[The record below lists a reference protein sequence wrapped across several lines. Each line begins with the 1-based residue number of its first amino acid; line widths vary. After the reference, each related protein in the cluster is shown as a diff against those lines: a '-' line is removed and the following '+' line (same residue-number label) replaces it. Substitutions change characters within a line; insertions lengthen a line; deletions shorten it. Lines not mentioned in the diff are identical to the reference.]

1 MVRGWITTS
10 IMTALLLSFAIP
22 AASAQESFLEQ
33 FRTVTRSDRRA
44 QTFAPIFVA
53 TKQEAD
59 SLALPQGNFV
69 NISDSHNDEQ
79 SRLHSA
85 GYSADL
91 ICAEDLCSEAPS
103 SNSTNCEI
111 PLVRFRNAC
120 FQGAQASYGT
130 LNDDAA
136 TGIAVRTLE
145 TNATFAIPLGSME
158 NVISFTPY
166 IRADALEAAAIFDVP
181 DSLYDTGV
189 KMFWKRPINDRLG
202 SMVLVTPS
210 IRSDFETNE
219 GAFRLFGMALLT
231 WQWIPKTLSVS
242 GGVVY
247 TGREDFPV
255 LPAMGLLWTPS
266 PEWRVDVQFP
276 SPRISRR
283 IRKNGGDS
291 ETWAY
296 LSGVF
301 GGNTWAVTR
310 TGGAEDILTISDL
323 RLVTGI
329 EYLQRENRGFFAEVG
344 YVFNRSIEYTNVPFQ
359 ADLDSAVMLRF
370 GVSF

>member
-1 MVRGWITTS
+1 
-10 IMTALLLSFAIP
+10 
-22 AASAQESFLEQ
+22 
-33 FRTVTRSDRRA
+33 
-44 QTFAPIFVA
+44 
-53 TKQEAD
+53 
-59 SLALPQGNFV
+59 
-69 NISDSHNDEQ
+69 
-79 SRLHSA
+79 
-85 GYSADL
+85 
-91 ICAEDLCSEAPS
+91 
-103 SNSTNCEI
+103 
-111 PLVRFRNAC
+111 
-120 FQGAQASYGT
+120 
-130 LNDDAA
+130 
-136 TGIAVRTLE
+136 
-145 TNATFAIPLGSME
+145 
-158 NVISFTPY
+158 
-166 IRADALEAAAIFDVP
+166 
-181 DSLYDTGV
+181 
-189 KMFWKRPINDRLG
+189 MFWKRPINDRLG

-231 WQWIPKTLSVS
+231 WQWVPRTLSVS

-296 LSGVF
+296 LGGVF